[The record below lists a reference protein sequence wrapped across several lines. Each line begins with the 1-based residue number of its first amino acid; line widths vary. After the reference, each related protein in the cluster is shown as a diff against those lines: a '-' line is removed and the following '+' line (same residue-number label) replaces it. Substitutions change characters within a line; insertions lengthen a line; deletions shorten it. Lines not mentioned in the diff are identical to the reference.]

1 MRSIV
6 LRLPFRGARRDALG
20 HGHAL
25 GVCLA
30 WFFIFPMIAAE
41 SQAERMTIHFRTQV
55 KESNAE
61 GFTAW
66 KIVETEKAIRTDET
80 AIVVCDM
87 WEEKGCRAHVER
99 IAVMAPMINDLIA
112 DARGRGIRIILAPSD
127 ITDYYDH
134 TPARKRIQAMPFLPV
149 PKDQPHANPPLPVE
163 TAGNT
168 CDSESNFGQVE
179 RQHPAIR
186 IDQEKDVISSDG
198 HEIWNYLQHEKIK
211 HVFLLGVHTNMCI
224 LTRPFAIQQMVKW
237 GVNIALVRDATDA
250 SYNPFLWPY
259 VDHETGTGLVVAYIE
274 KFWCPSVSLEE
285 IAGVK
290 PISFSPWKRTPP
302 VNSQPD
308 GRIAVSVGPVY
319 KKPNAKLRFEATM
332 QRKAFDAKKLYIW
345 ETVRVPVA
353 FLAAQTALIIQDM
366 GSPAGHTERQK
377 RMDWLAP
384 RLSPFVRFIRRQG
397 ITVIH
402 AGGGSVP
409 VPADAPDRKRM
420 ATFRD
425 VPLPS
430 GLFPDGRTRY
440 LEWLP
445 RSPYDSDGDRPNLE
459 DPPLPVRAFR
469 PDPNAGIP
477 NRQPYS
483 DLVDPENDFIS
494 GDPQEIWNLF
504 HHRKIENVLFAGF
517 LTGESV
523 LSDPVGV
530 KKMVGWG
537 VNTVV
542 LKDLT
547 VTDGDPDQPPYVNY
561 PEGKNLL
568 DGYLEKFWC
577 MTAPCEAIMKF
588 NETQ

>member
-1 MRSIV
+1 
-6 LRLPFRGARRDALG
+6 
-20 HGHAL
+20 
-25 GVCLA
+25 
-30 WFFIFPMIAAE
+30 
-41 SQAERMTIHFRTQV
+41 
-55 KESNAE
+55 
-61 GFTAW
+61 
-66 KIVETEKAIRTDET
+66 
-80 AIVVCDM
+80 
-87 WEEKGCRAHVER
+87 
-99 IAVMAPMINDLIA
+99 
-112 DARGRGIRIILAPSD
+112 
-127 ITDYYDH
+127 
-134 TPARKRIQAMPFLPV
+134 
-149 PKDQPHANPPLPVE
+149 
-163 TAGNT
+163 
-168 CDSESNFGQVE
+168 
-179 RQHPAIR
+179 
-186 IDQEKDVISSDG
+186 
-198 HEIWNYLQHEKIK
+198 
-211 HVFLLGVHTNMCI
+211 
-224 LTRPFAIQQMVKW
+224 
-237 GVNIALVRDATDA
+237 
-250 SYNPFLWPY
+250 
-259 VDHETGTGLVVAYIE
+259 
-274 KFWCPSVSLEE
+274 
-285 IAGVK
+285 
-290 PISFSPWKRTPP
+290 
-302 VNSQPD
+302 
-308 GRIAVSVGPVY
+308 
-319 KKPNAKLRFEATM
+319 
-332 QRKAFDAKKLYIW
+332 
-345 ETVRVPVA
+345 
-353 FLAAQTALIIQDM
+353 
-366 GSPAGHTERQK
+366 
-377 RMDWLAP
+377 
-384 RLSPFVRFIRRQG
+384 
-397 ITVIH
+397 
-402 AGGGSVP
+402 VP